1 LCAKALSVRA
11 RHTSTTGGKKA
22 RRSNI
27 IIDLESRSPDAT
39 MRTHVKSLAAGTLTM
54 GMLQLVVLAASIAA
68 AHAAAAAPLNIA
80 EATYLTDYPV
90 RAARFACCQQRQTQR
105 SASACPPPA
114 LSLPDH
120 PAVTL
125 PPLRPR

>member
-1 LCAKALSVRA
+1 
-11 RHTSTTGGKKA
+11 
-22 RRSNI
+22 
-27 IIDLESRSPDAT
+27 

>member
-1 LCAKALSVRA
+1 
-11 RHTSTTGGKKA
+11 
-22 RRSNI
+22 
-27 IIDLESRSPDAT
+27 
-39 MRTHVKSLAAGTLTM
+39 M

-125 PPLRPR
+125 PPLRPRCPPRAARKVPRRIASVLLPP